1 MNDSTEKTSSAL
13 PPYTNLSRESIE
25 LLDGL
30 FEAAPPQQLRESV
43 IEIYHT
49 YLIHNHNTLPD
60 DFDQIAYSLYHLIQ
74 CLKDVGEELEG
85 REE

>member
-1 MNDSTEKTSSAL
+1 MDNSTENTSSEHL
-13 PPYTNLSRESIE
+13 SFTNLSRESIE

-30 FEAAPPQQLRESV
+30 FAAAPPQQLRESV

-74 CLKDVGEELEG
+74 CLKDVGEELEAS
-85 REE
+85 EE